1 MVNSVPTLARSRLTR
16 SARRASG
23 QQGLRRDPIAAA
35 MSANGLIS
43 RLPDLALTTIR
54 RRRDAK
60 GSPLRPDSLWRVVVS
75 PSTRPESLTPV
86 WGYLA

>member
-1 MVNSVPTLARSRLTR
+1 
-16 SARRASG
+16 
-23 QQGLRRDPIAAA
+23 

-75 PSTRPESLTPV
+75 PSTQTGITHPCLGVSGLTYRHKVVNVLGTGASWAP
-86 WGYLA
+86 GQPLLGRAARGEEA